1 MPRNYMHPDD
11 RGHGFH
17 GRQGADI
24 QRHLPP
30 LFYTYIGRKL
40 RATAKRRAHA
50 KALRITE
57 KMKKSGR
64 IEFADD
70 RAEKVFVAL
79 VEIVETKLAQPKEGE
94 GVYEYRAKD
103 RIAAASKVL
112 EFSQVK
118 PVIKTENVIKTA
130 EDWLASIDDGA
141 E

>member
-1 MPRNYMHPDD
+1 MSPDE

-17 GRQGADI
+17 GRQSGDI

-30 LFYTYIGRKL
+30 IFYTYIGRKL
-40 RATAKRRAHA
+40 RATAKRRARA
-50 KALRITE
+50 KALRIVE

-64 IEFADD
+64 VEFPDD
-70 RAEKVFVAL
+70 RAETVFTAL
-79 VEIVETKLAQPKEGE
+79 VEIVETKLTTPREGHE
-94 GVYEYRAKD
+94 GVYEYKAKD

-112 EFSQVK
+112 EFSQIK
-118 PVIKTENVIKTA
+118 PVTKTENVIKTA